1 MIKLIFMKKLLI
13 VCMLFNAT
21 NIYAQEKTPTLKSI
35 LLAQLHST
43 HDVKDW
49 FVPVNVAIDGITAE
63 QAKWTDGKGNHSIG
77 QLTNHLIFWNLQQ
90 LDKFKNLP
98 QPAFDGNNDETFN
111 SFNPANWKATVQRID
126 SVLTAW
132 EKEIEAADDAK
143 LQSWY
148 NTIAH
153 INTHNAYHIGQI
165 VYVRKLQGSWDPD
178 KGVK

>member
-1 MIKLIFMKKLLI
+1 MRKLMLILL
-13 VCMLFNAT
+13 LGAAT
-21 NIYAQEKTPTLKSI
+21 AAGAQSPKTPPTLKSV

-49 FVPVNVAIDGITAE
+49 FVPVNIAVDGLTAE

-77 QLTNHLIFWNLQQ
+77 QLTAHLIFWNLQQ
-90 LDKFKNLP
+90 LYQFKKLP
-98 QPAFDGNNDETFN
+98 QPPFDGNNDETFN
-111 SFNPANWKATVQRID
+111 NFNSENWTATVQRID

-148 NTIAH
+148 DTIAH
-153 INTHNAYHIGQI
+153 INAHNAYHIGQMI
-165 VYVRKLQGSWDPD
+165 YIRKLQGSWDPD